1 MKVATSVERLNDLFD
16 VDPRNDSA
24 IAEDLNVSKQTL
36 SAWRKGRR
44 SPKKSVL
51 IKISELYN
59 VSIEWLLGFD
69 VEKVMDSSRSI
80 IIPDTDLFRKLLL
93 HMTPEDYKTV
103 MEIFERTNIRMKEKE
118 KHE

>member
-16 VDPRNDSA
+16 ADSRNDTA
-24 IAEDLNVSKQTL
+24 IANALHVSKQTL

-59 VSIEWLLGFD
+59 VSLEWLLGFD
-69 VEKVMDSSRSI
+69 VEKCINNSGLMIV
-80 IIPDTDLFRKLLL
+80 PDTELFRKILLN
-93 HMTPEDYKTV
+93 MTPDEYRTV
-103 MEIFERTNIRMKEKE
+103 MEIFERTNIRMQEEGKL
-118 KHE
+118 

>member
-1 MKVATSVERLNDLFD
+1 MKVATSIERLNDLFD
-16 VDPRNDSA
+16 SDPRSDTA
-24 IAEDLNVSKQTL
+24 IANDLHVSKQTL

-69 VEKVMDSSRSI
+69 VEKCMDNSRSFV
-80 IIPDTDLFRKLLL
+80 IPDTNLFRKILMN
-93 HMTPEDYKTV
+93 MTAEEYKTV
-103 MEIFERTNIRMKEKE
+103 MEIFERTNIRMQEEGKL
-118 KHE
+118 